1 MAPADDPKLIVYVA
15 VQQPEIDHYSMGSIP
30 VSMLFNPVMKNSLQY
45 LNIQPSQQAKSLYS
59 KLANLND
66 QNVAETVNKLK
77 EQGLEVVVLGTGSK
91 VTGQLPAANTNVL
104 EGEKIILQTEGDLIA
119 PNMTGWSLRDVNEGS
134 QIIRRKTKFNG
145 SGYVVKQNITEGT
158 ILRKEEFLIVD
169 LKTPKEK
176 LIFEAEKTKADE
188 NSELSDEDVE
198 KLHKS
203 NDRRANSSS
212 NRSNQIRTSI

>member
-15 VQQPEIDHYSMGSIP
+15 VQQPEIEHYSMGSIP
-30 VSMLFNPVMKNSLQY
+30 VSMVFNPVMKNSLQY
-45 LNIQPSQQAKSLYS
+45 LNIQPSQQPKASTS

-66 QNVAETVNKLK
+66 QNVAETVKQLK

-91 VTGQLPAANTNVL
+91 ITGQLPAANTNVL
-104 EGEKIILQTEGDLIA
+104 EGEKVILQTEGDLIA
-119 PNMTGWSLRDVNEGS
+119 PNMKGWSLRDVMKVAKLSGVKLNS
-134 QIIRRKTKFNG
+134 TG

-158 ILRKEEFLIVD
+158 ILRKDEFLIVD

-188 NSELSDEDVE
+188 NSELSDEGVE
-198 KLHKS
+198 KLP
-203 NDRRANSSS
+203 
-212 NRSNQIRTSI
+212 QE